1 MEFYQLG
8 NIQTKSVSGNVH
20 KAVFTLTGEQV
31 AIKVLAK
38 STLDAADTEEV
49 VLSKIDTM
57 LKLDHPHFAKL
68 LDWFEAD
75 DKYYL
80 VFQLCTGKTLFDK
93 IRDHGQLAEAD
104 ASKYMQGIFQ
114 AVAQLHQHGIMHHK
128 LNPRKLVFLDSTNEA
143 PLMLT
148 RYDISCTMQ
157 RKNESEPIVYFD
169 DRYWKDV
176 SDQAKDFIRSCM
188 CGDPEKR
195 LTAEQALE
203 HPWLSSK

>member
-8 NIQTKSVSGNVH
+8 DIQTKSVSGNVH
-20 KAVFTLTGEQV
+20 EAVFTLTGQQV

-68 LDWFEAD
+68 LDWFEAN

-128 LNPRKLVFLDSTNEA
+128 LNPRKLVILHQKYSNTKA
-143 PLMLT
+143 MAWQQI
-148 RYDISCTMQ
+148 YD
-157 RKNESEPIVYFD
+157 FD

>member
-8 NIQTKSVSGNVH
+8 DIQTKSVSGNVH
-20 KAVFTLTGEQV
+20 EAVFTPTGQQV

-104 ASKYMQGIFQ
+104 ASKYMQVTFAALSGYHPFWRLETQKAILK
-114 AVAQLHQHGIMHHK
+114 A
-128 LNPRKLVFLDSTNEA
+128 
-143 PLMLT
+143 
-148 RYDISCTMQ
+148 MQ
-157 RKNESEPIVYFD
+157 DTEVDFD

-195 LTAEQALE
+195 LTAEQALK

>member
-128 LNPRKLVFLDSTNEA
+128 LNPRKLDTEVD
-143 PLMLT
+143 
-148 RYDISCTMQ
+148 
-157 RKNESEPIVYFD
+157 FD